1 MAETILLIDPAAVRE
16 RRFEEFLESK
26 GHFVVSCRTVDSAER
41 ELRARSPSLIICD
54 LPISEIREL
63 VARLVGADPVPVPVI
78 AVSEAGSAQD
88 VVDALRAGAKD
99 FILKPV
105 SDFSLVQ
112 EAVDRQLEQVR
123 LYRLN
128 QRYRQELEGANKE
141 LQVNLEEL
149 RADQRAG
156 RHIQLKLFPERGRE
170 IDGLQFDHLIKP
182 SLYLSGDFLDYFQ
195 IDERNVVFYLADVS
209 GHGASSAF
217 VTVLLKN
224 LTNRLQRNLRRGSS
238 DDLLYPVRILE
249 RVNKELLETGL
260 GKHLTMFAGVLDT
273 TSRRLTYSLGAH
285 FPMPILKTDGGAEYL
300 AGSGMPVGLFE
311 QAKYAA
317 HEIQLPPG
325 FSLVLF
331 SDGILEVL
339 PGKNIASKE
348 QELLDLVARTETS
361 VESLERGL
369 GLRDIMELP
378 DDIAMMTITEATVA
392 DAQF

>member
-1 MAETILLIDPAAVRE
+1 MAETILLIDPATARD
-16 RRFEEFLESK
+16 RRFAEFLESK
-26 GHFVVSCRTVDSAER
+26 GHFVVSCRGLDSAER
-41 ELRARSPSLIICD
+41 ELRAGTPSLIVCD
-54 LPISEIREL
+54 LPTAQIRD
-63 VARLVGADPVPVPVI
+63 LVGRLKGTIPVPVPVI

-99 FILKPV
+99 FILKPLT
-105 SDFSLVQ
+105 DFTLVQ

-170 IDGLQFDHLIKP
+170 MGGLGFDHLIKP

-195 IDERNVVFYLADVS
+195 IDERTVVFYLADVS

-238 DDLLYPVRILE
+238 DDLFYPVRILE
-249 RVNKELLETGL
+249 RVNMELLETGL

-273 TSRRLTYSLGAH
+273 STRQLT
-285 FPMPILKTDGGAEYL
+285 
-300 AGSGMPVGLFE
+300 
-311 QAKYAA
+311 
-317 HEIQLPPG
+317 
-325 FSLVLF
+325 
-331 SDGILEVL
+331 
-339 PGKNIASKE
+339 
-348 QELLDLVARTETS
+348 
-361 VESLERGL
+361 
-369 GLRDIMELP
+369 
-378 DDIAMMTITEATVA
+378 
-392 DAQF
+392 